1 MKSTF
6 KLLFFIK
13 RNAIKQSGKAPII
26 ARITLDG
33 KIAQISTQ
41 LEIEPSLWNIKHG
54 KASGRALEANTIN
67 NSIDSIRSTIYN
79 HYQIFRERKGNIT
92 AEILKNAFLGLSESN
107 DTVLKLYDK
116 HNEDLAKMVN
126 LEIGKISYKRYL
138 LGRKRLADFIYYKYK
153 VSDIAIKD
161 ITLTFIRDFEV
172 YLRSDCKLSTNVSA
186 KTIQYLKKIIVIAF
200 NDGVVNS
207 NPFANFKIKKETAE
221 RGYLD
226 QNELDAIIEKYI
238 PIKRIDNVRDIF
250 VFCCYTGLSYIDI
263 HALKSD
269 HIRKAFDG
277 NLWIMTKRHKTEVPV
292 KVRLLDVPKKIIE
305 KHSGQLLNGKLLP
318 VSSNQ
323 KMNAYLKELA
333 DICGITK
340 NITTHMARHTF
351 ATTITLS
358 NGVPIETVS
367 KMLGHTNIKT
377 TQIYA
382 KITDLKISSDM
393 ETLANKLNSKK
404 KIISNSCNHE
414 FKTS

>member
-6 KLLFFIK
+6 RLLFFIK

-33 KIAQISTQ
+33 KIAQISTK

-54 KASGRALEANTIN
+54 KASGKALEANAIN
-67 NSIDSIRSTIYN
+67 NSIDSIRSTIFN
-79 HYQIFRERKGNIT
+79 HYQNFRERKANVT
-92 AEILKNAFLGLSESN
+92 AEIIKNAFLGLSESN
-107 DTVLKLYDK
+107 ETVLKLFDK
-116 HNEDLAKMVN
+116 HNDNLAKMIN
-126 LEIGKISYKRYL
+126 LEIGEISYKRYL
-138 LGRKRLADFIYYKYK
+138 LGRKRLSDFIYYKYK
-153 VSDIAIKD
+153 VSDIAIKN
-161 ITLTFIRDFEV
+161 ITPTFIRDFEV
-172 YLRSDCKLSTNVSA
+172 YLRSDCKLTTNVAA
-186 KTIQYLKKIIVIAF
+186 KTLQYLKRIIVIAF
-200 NDGVVNS
+200 NDGVINS
-207 NPFANFKIKKETAE
+207 NPFAYFKIKKERVE

-226 QNELDAIIEKYI
+226 QSELDVIMQKYI
-238 PIKRIDNVRDIF
+238 PIKRVDNVRDIF
-250 VFCCYTGLSYIDI
+250 VFCCYTGLSYIDV

-269 HIRKAFDG
+269 NIRTAFDG
-277 NLWIMTKRHKTEVPV
+277 NPWIMTKRHKTEVPV
-292 KVRLLDVPKKIIE
+292 NVRLLDVPKKIIA
-305 KHSGQLLNGKLLP
+305 KYSGQLLNGKLLP

-393 ETLANKLNSKK
+393 EKLAGKLNKQ
-404 KIISNSCNHE
+404 
-414 FKTS
+414 

>member
-6 KLLFFIK
+6 KVLFFIK
-13 RNAIKQSGKAPII
+13 RNATKQSGKAPII

-54 KASGRALEANTIN
+54 KASGKAFEANHIN
-67 NSIDSIRSTIYN
+67 NSIDSIKSTIFS
-79 HYQIFRERKGNIT
+79 HYQNFRERKANIT
-92 AEILKNAFLGLSESN
+92 AEIIKNSFLGLCESN
-107 DTVLKLYDK
+107 ETVLKLFDK
-116 HNEDLAKMVN
+116 HNEDLAKMID
-126 LEIGKISYKRYL
+126 LEIGKVSYKRYL

-153 VSDIAIKD
+153 ISDLAIKD
-161 ITLTFIRDFEV
+161 ITTTFIRDFEV
-172 YLRSDCKLSTNVSA
+172 YLRSDCKLTTNVTA
-186 KTIQYLKKIIVIAF
+186 KTLQYLKKIIIVAF
-200 NDGVVNS
+200 NDGIIRS
-207 NPFANFKIKKETAE
+207 NPYGNFKIKMERIE

-226 QNELDAIIEKYI
+226 QSELDIIMEKYI
-238 PIKRIDNVRDIF
+238 PIKRIENVRDIF
-250 VFCCYTGLSYIDI
+250 IFCCYTGLSYIDVQ
-263 HALKSD
+263 ALKSD
-269 HIRKAFDG
+269 SIRKAFDG
-277 NLWIMTKRHKTEVPV
+277 NHWIMIKRHKTDVPV
-292 KVRLLDVPKKIIE
+292 NVRLLDVPKSIIA
-305 KHSGQLLNGKLLP
+305 KYSGELLNGKLLP

-340 NITTHMARHTF
+340 NITTHVARHTF

-393 ETLANKLNSKK
+393 EKLAGKLNRKNEIVIK
-404 KIISNSCNHE
+404 
-414 FKTS
+414 

>member
-6 KLLFFIK
+6 KVLFFIK
-13 RNAIKQSGKAPII
+13 RNATKQSGKAPII

-41 LEIEPSLWNIKHG
+41 LEIEPSSWNIKHG
-54 KASGRALEANTIN
+54 KASGKAFEANQIN
-67 NSIDSIRSTIYN
+67 NSIDSIKSTIFN
-79 HYQIFRERKGNIT
+79 HYQNFRERKANIT
-92 AEILKNAFLGLSESN
+92 AEIIKNAFLGLCESN
-107 DTVLKLYDK
+107 ETVLKLFDK
-116 HNEDLAKMVN
+116 HNDDLAKMID
-126 LEIGKISYKRYL
+126 LEISKVSYKRYL

-153 VSDIAIKD
+153 VSDMAIKD
-161 ITLTFIRDFEV
+161 ITTTFIRDFEV
-172 YLRSDCKLSTNVSA
+172 YLRSDCKLTTNVTA
-186 KTIQYLKKIIVIAF
+186 KTLQYLKKIIIIAF
-200 NDGVVNS
+200 NDGVISS
-207 NPFANFKIKKETAE
+207 NPCANFKIKKERVE

-226 QNELDAIIEKYI
+226 QSELDVIMQKYI
-238 PIKRIDNVRDIF
+238 PIKRVDNVRDIF
-250 VFCCYTGLSYIDI
+250 VFCCYTGLSYIDV

-269 HIRKAFDG
+269 NIRTAFDG

-292 KVRLLDVPKKIIE
+292 NVRLLDVPKKIIA
-305 KHSGQLLNGKLLP
+305 KYSGQLLNGKLLP

-393 ETLANKLNSKK
+393 EKLAGKLNNKK
-404 KIISNSCNHE
+404 KIVSN
-414 FKTS
+414 KI

>member
-6 KLLFFIK
+6 KVLFFIK
-13 RNAIKQSGKAPII
+13 RNATKQSGKAPII

-33 KIAQISTQ
+33 KIAQISTK
-41 LEIEPSLWNIKHG
+41 LEIKPGLWNIKHG
-54 KASGRALEANTIN
+54 KASGKAFEANTIN
-67 NSIDSIRSTIYN
+67 NSIDSIKSTIFG
-79 HYQIFRERKGNIT
+79 HYQNFREKKVNIT
-92 AEILKNAFLGLSESN
+92 AELIKNAFLGLCESN
-107 DTVLKLYDK
+107 YTVLKLYDK
-116 HNEDLAKMVN
+116 HNNDLAKMIG
-126 LEIGKISYKRYL
+126 LEINKTSYKRYL

-161 ITLTFIRDFEV
+161 ITTTFIRDFEI
-172 YLRSDCKLSTNVSA
+172 YLRSDCELSTNVTA
-186 KTIQYLKKIIVIAF
+186 KVLQYFRKIIVIAF
-200 NDGVVNS
+200 NDGVITS
-207 NPFANFKIKKETAE
+207 NPCSNFKIKKERVE

-226 QNELDAIIEKYI
+226 QSELDAIMNKYI
-238 PIKRIDNVRDIF
+238 PIKRIENVRDIF
-250 VFCCYTGLSYIDI
+250 IFCCYTGLSYIDI
-263 HALKSD
+263 HALKSAN
-269 HIRKAFDG
+269 IRKSFDG

-292 KVRLLDVPKKIIE
+292 NVRLLDVPKKIIA
-305 KHSGQLLNGKLLP
+305 KYSGQLLDGKLLP

-393 ETLANKLNSKK
+393 EKLAEKLNSKK
-404 KIISNSCNHE
+404 KIVSN
-414 FKTS
+414 KI